1 MMKIQVKRSAAGIP
15 SCILLLTVAVSLGG
29 GSKQTAAPH
38 GLPFDGEEAENF
50 LKIARVLKMKSIP
63 VGVTLPQQATVT
75 DGVRTARAVWK
86 TIDEHSALKHFEG
99 GGFEVG
105 FSDSYKHEIA
115 AYELD
120 KLLDLR
126 LVPPTVERR
135 IRNKWGSLQLWV
147 EGSITERE
155 RMKRNLRSKNL
166 RRWNEQMYKV
176 RLLHQLTY
184 NTDFNNIRNILVDPD
199 FRIYAID
206 NSRAFRVHHKLLAER
221 DLKRF
226 SRLVLERLRGLRREL
241 LRERL
246 GQWLTDAQIEA
257 LLKRRDLILARAERL
272 IAEQGEKAV
281 LYP

>member
-1 MMKIQVKRSAAGIP
+1 MTRKPG
-15 SCILLLTVAVSLGG
+15 LSL
-29 GSKQTAAPH
+29 
-38 GLPFDGEEAENF
+38 
-50 LKIARVLKMKSIP
+50 
-63 VGVTLPQQATVT
+63 
-75 DGVRTARAVWK
+75 
-86 TIDEHSALKHFEG
+86 
-99 GGFEVG
+99 
-105 FSDSYKHEIA
+105 
-115 AYELD
+115 
-120 KLLDLR
+120 
-126 LVPPTVERR
+126 
-135 IRNKWGSLQLWV
+135 
-147 EGSITERE
+147 
-155 RMKRNLRSKNL
+155 L

-184 NTDFNNIRNILVDPD
+184 NTDFNNIRNILIDPD

>member
-1 MMKIQVKRSAAGIP
+1 
-15 SCILLLTVAVSLGG
+15 
-29 GSKQTAAPH
+29 
-38 GLPFDGEEAENF
+38 
-50 LKIARVLKMKSIP
+50 
-63 VGVTLPQQATVT
+63 
-75 DGVRTARAVWK
+75 
-86 TIDEHSALKHFEG
+86 
-99 GGFEVG
+99 
-105 FSDSYKHEIA
+105 
-115 AYELD
+115 
-120 KLLDLR
+120 
-126 LVPPTVERR
+126 
-135 IRNKWGSLQLWV
+135 
-147 EGSITERE
+147 
-155 RMKRNLRSKNL
+155 
-166 RRWNEQMYKV
+166 MYKV

-199 FRIYAID
+199 CRIYAID

-226 SRLVLERLRGLRREL
+226 SRLVLERLSGLRREL